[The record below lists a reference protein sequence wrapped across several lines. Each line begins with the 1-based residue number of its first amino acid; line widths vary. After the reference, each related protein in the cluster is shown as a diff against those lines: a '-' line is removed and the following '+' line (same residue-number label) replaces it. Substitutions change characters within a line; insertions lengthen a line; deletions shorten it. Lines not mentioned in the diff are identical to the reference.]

1 MEQMARFVPMETR
14 IPLMTVDEANESRRR
29 GLSPLLKTDEW
40 RPLSA
45 SVRVEIGVRSHRGK
59 VRQFNEDHYLVLRLG
74 RYQETLSTSLVN
86 ADLPSRLDEFGY
98 ALLVADGLG
107 GTGSG
112 AVASRLALSTL
123 AHIALHFGQWN
134 LRIDAQTAA
143 EVVERAEWFYRRVDE
158 AVTRHGQTQPAL
170 SGMATT
176 LTAAYSAGNDL
187 FVAHVG
193 HSRAYLFRDGALTQ
207 LTRDQTVQRQ
217 VNDTGRPA
225 PVDRGTRDLRH
236 ILTDTIG
243 GPSGVPLIHVEHFRL
258 MNGDIVLLCT
268 DGLTDMVPDAEIADV
283 LALRRQPDEQC
294 QALIDAALAA
304 GGEDNLTALLG
315 QYEIPRD
322 RT

>member
-1 MEQMARFVPMETR
+1 MFGMVHERETHAPTARAAR
-14 IPLMTVDEANESRRR
+14 ITSGRIRVQRLEAICLRTAGPASCHQFPIQTSRSKMTKLTLIDPRHVTAATACSK
-29 GLSPLLKTDEW
+29 PT
-40 RPLSA
+40 A
-45 SVRVEIGVRSHRGK
+45 
-59 VRQFNEDHYLVLRLG
+59 VRQ
-74 RYQETLSTSLVN
+74 
-86 ADLPSRLDEFGY
+86 PP
-98 ALLVADGLG
+98 
-107 GTGSG
+107 
-112 AVASRLALSTL
+112 
-123 AHIALHFGQWN
+123 HIALHFGQWN

-143 EVVERAEWFYRRVDE
+143 EVLERAEWFYRRVDE

-207 LTRDQTVQRQ
+207 LTHDQTVQRQ

-268 DGLTDMVPDAEIADV
+268 DGLTDMVPDAEIADA

-294 QALIDAALAA
+294 QALIDAALDA
-304 GGEDNLTALLG
+304 GGEDNITALLG